1 MPSFRRSIGSAC
13 RPLSKGSATRDTVS
27 LGLGAHYASV
37 WREPKAWY
45 CMQSARR
52 DRWRRA
58 ATCTG
63 ARYLD
68 YCDAVHGAPL
78 YCSWL
83 QSKQQQSAEGTSDP
97 RSDRCTEQNA
107 RGFPGRLLM
116 EPPVSDVPPCGAY
129 RGPTLTYGNVST
141 VAAEVVRPAGG
152 TTGTRGSLGYY
163 FTLGC
168 KRTKLEAG
176 VPRGEIT
183 GVTRSVHWR
192 TLSVA
197 YYCECAKLAS

>member
-1 MPSFRRSIGSAC
+1 MVLHAVC
-13 RPLSKGSATRDTVS
+13 AARPLAQSCDVHRRTLSKS
-27 LGLGAHYASV
+27 LG
-37 WREPKAWY
+37 
-45 CMQSARR
+45 
-52 DRWRRA
+52 
-58 ATCTG
+58 
-63 ARYLD
+63 
-68 YCDAVHGAPL
+68 
-78 YCSWL
+78 YCSWCPTIL
-83 QSKQQQSAEGTSDP
+83 LLAEVKQQQSAEGTNDP

-107 RGFPGRLLM
+107 RGFPGRLLI

-163 FTLGC
+163 FTLRC

-183 GVTRSVHWR
+183 GMTRSVHWR
-192 TLSVA
+192 TFSVA
-197 YYCECAKLAS
+197 